1 MFSMFHDL
9 CDTIHVFSFTVIH
22 NNTVYEESNNNLILL
37 VTRNMIGSFHFVNML
52 DIV

>member
-9 CDTIHVFSFTVIH
+9 CDIIHAFSFTVIH
-22 NNTVYEESNNNLILL
+22 NTVYEESNNNLILL